1 MIKQLAIILVSLFM
15 ISGCLKKAEEVIVP
29 NVVPTS
35 IPSPTPICEPLEE
48 NFKLLLVG
56 DSITEGTFTSSYPSE
71 LQKLVGEDY
80 EVLNFGVSGSSAADS
95 AQFPYRSTDVYEK
108 SLQQENV
115 ISIVLMFGTN
125 DTSVN
130 SWIDRDSFKIAYIDL
145 VDDYLQSYPDA
156 KLYLCTIS
164 QAFYLE
170 GHQEGEAEYGI
181 QPDIVVI
188 VNEVIHEVA
197 NEYQL
202 PLIDV
207 FALTN
212 ANNPWFF
219 DDGIHPNADGNIAI
233 ANLVYQTITS
243 D

>member
-1 MIKQLAIILVSLFM
+1 M
-15 ISGCLKKAEEVIVP
+15 
-29 NVVPTS
+29 
-35 IPSPTPICEPLEE
+35 
-48 NFKLLLVG
+48 
-56 DSITEGTFTSSYPSE
+56 
-71 LQKLVGEDY
+71 
-80 EVLNFGVSGSSAADS
+80 
-95 AQFPYRSTDVYEK
+95 
-108 SLQQENV
+108 
-115 ISIVLMFGTN
+115 
-125 DTSVN
+125 
-130 SWIDRDSFKIAYIDL
+130 
-145 VDDYLQSYPDA
+145 DDYLQSYPDA

-181 QPDIVVI
+181 QPDIIVI
-188 VNEVIHEVA
+188 VNEVVHEVA

-212 ANNPWFF
+212 ANSPWFF
-219 DDGIHPNADGNIAI
+219 DDGIHPNADGNVAI